1 MSGNDLA
8 KYQALARELFETL
21 ASARELRSQ
30 GRSPEARKAEAQA
43 ARAMS
48 AGPLH
53 RYIEYFFR
61 KRHVPEAEAE
71 ELAMDVWTK
80 LLSADYAVTDQ
91 PFAYLRRMAISRFAD
106 YVRHRHATGEAT
118 QVVDPFEGREVE
130 EDEQAS
136 LLERSAG
143 SMPMAEDFEDCVRR
157 KSDALRAA
165 APQRMAL
172 LELVAQGFTSAEM
185 AAATYGVPL
194 EAVTKKMEG
203 NVRDRVYQARKQAAV
218 LFEDCKE

>member
-8 KYQALARELFETL
+8 KYQDLARDLFEAL
-21 ASARELRSQ
+21 ASARALRSQ
-30 GRSPEARKAEAQA
+30 GCTAEARKAEARA
-43 ARAMS
+43 ARDMS
-48 AGPLH
+48 EGPLH

-71 ELAMDVWTK
+71 ELTMDVWTK
-80 LLSADYAVTDQ
+80 LLSANYDVKEQ

-118 QVVDPFEGREVE
+118 QVVAPFEGREE
-130 EDEQAS
+130 DEDEQAS
-136 LLERSAG
+136 RLEQLVAS
-143 SMPMAEDFEDCVRR
+143 SPVAEDFVDCVRR
-157 KSDALRAA
+157 KSDALRSA

-203 NVRDRVYQARKQAAV
+203 NVRDRVYQARKQAAA
-218 LFEDCKE
+218 LFEDCKD